1 MKRHHTS
8 IILCIASLVVFSQSY
23 SASRDPVRAK
33 KGMVVAADPIAANV
47 GLRILKE
54 GGNAVDAA
62 VAVGFALAVTYP
74 GAGNIG
80 GGGFMVMRFADGTVK
95 SLDYRETAPAAAK
108 RDMYLDKNGNFLE
121 QKSTRGHLACGVPG
135 SVAGMMYAQRR
146 YGKLTRAQVLKP
158 AIDLADK
165 GFHLHYRLAE
175 DLERM
180 IPDFSAYRSS
190 KKAFSKNGKP
200 YAEGELFQ
208 QKDLAATLKRIRDKG
223 RDGFYIGETAKLI
236 VAEMKRGGGLITLK
250 DLEDYASIIRDP
262 VRGTYRGYE
271 IISSGPPSSG
281 GVALVQMLNILEGY
295 NLEEYGWNSSK
306 AVHRMAEAMRRVYAD
321 RAEFLGDPDFVKIPV
336 AWLTSKK
343 YAEQCRA
350 SIDTALAT
358 PSDQISHGVQ
368 PPPEKDH
375 TTHYSVVD
383 RFGNCVSVTTT
394 LNDAYGSKVVVTGA
408 GFLLNDE
415 MDDFS
420 AKEGVPNEYGLVGSI
435 ANAIAPNKRMLSSMT
450 PTIVLKEGK
459 PFMVI
464 GTPGGSTIMTTV
476 LQVIVNVID
485 FKMTIQEAVDAPRIH
500 HQWLPDH
507 LMYEQR
513 ALSQDALDNLRAMG
527 YSLRMRENTTGLAE
541 GILFDRKRGLLLG
554 ATDPRGYGEAVG
566 Y

>member
-1 MKRHHTS
+1 MKRLHTS
-8 IILCIASLVVFSQSY
+8 IILCIVSVVVFSQSY
-23 SASRDPVRAK
+23 SASRDPIRAK

-47 GLRILKE
+47 GLKILKE

-108 RDMYLDKNGNFLE
+108 RDMYLDRNGNFLE

-158 AIDLADK
+158 AIDLAEK

-175 DLERM
+175 DLQRM
-180 IPDFSAYRSS
+180 IPEFTAYRSS
-190 KKAFSKNGKP
+190 KKAFSKNGKA
-200 YAEGELFQ
+200 YAEGELFR

-223 RDGFYIGETAKLI
+223 RDGFYTGETAKLI

-262 VRGTYRGYE
+262 IRGTYRGYE

-281 GVALVQMLNILEGY
+281 GVALVQMLNILEGC

-306 AVHRMAEAMRRVYAD
+306 AVHWMAEAMRRVYAD
-321 RAEFLGDPDFVKIPV
+321 RAEFLGDPDFVKIPI
-336 AWLTSKK
+336 AWLMSKK
-343 YAEQCRA
+343 YAEQRRA
-350 SIDTALAT
+350 TIDTTKAT
-358 PSDQISHGVQ
+358 PSDQVSHGIQ

-420 AKEGVPNEYGLVGSI
+420 AKEGVPNEYGLIGSS

-450 PTIVLKEGK
+450 PTIVLKDGK

-485 FKMTIQEAVDAPRIH
+485 FKMTIQEAIDAPRIH

-507 LMYEQR
+507 LMYEER
-513 ALSQDALDNLRAMG
+513 ALSQDAIDNLRAMG
-527 YSLRMRENTTGLAE
+527 YTLRMRESTTGLAE